1 MAGSERHVDIAKLT
15 AIWPKLLPRP
25 CRDCPNSPL
34 PRPPLIW
41 RIASAFTV
49 PSVAFCAKIWL
60 TYFNRTY
67 VENHQVFLKT
77 VEAHYRSRN
86 SSNSYPLITI
96 CNHHSCLD
104 DPGLWGAL
112 FPWSWVHCAN
122 RHRWTGA
129 AADICFTKKL
139 HSLFFSLGK
148 TFPVIRGGGIEQ
160 DAMYFAQGLISQNAL
175 VHFFPQGRVV
185 EDWTEKFSNC
195 LRDQANWDKNYSLK
209 WGLAKLI
216 IDSVSSYGK
225 TITLL
230 PFYHTGMSDAL
241 PNTQPYIPRIGNLI
255 TISFDVKGPLVI
267 DLPFLEKLFQSKNA
281 DSTEEKRKVL
291 TNFLECELQQLKSQ
305 ALRFRRG
312 LLSKSSTV

>member
-1 MAGSERHVDIAKLT
+1 MAIS
-15 AIWPKLLPRP
+15 
-25 CRDCPNSPL
+25 
-34 PRPPLIW
+34 
-41 RIASAFTV
+41 
-49 PSVAFCAKIWL
+49 AKIWL

-67 VENHQVFLKT
+67 VENHHVFLKT
-77 VEAHYRSRN
+77 LETHYRARKN
-86 SSNSYPLITI
+86 GNPYPLITI

-112 FPWSWVHCAN
+112 FPWTWIHCAN

-129 AADICFTKKL
+129 AADICFTKKI
-139 HSLFFSLGK
+139 HSLFFSFGK

-160 DAMYFAQGLISQNAL
+160 DAMHFAQGLISQNAL

-185 EDWTEKFSNC
+185 EDWAEKFTSC
-195 LRDQANWDKNYSLK
+195 LRDQDNIDKHYTLK

-216 IDSVSSYGK
+216 IDSVGSYGK

-230 PFYHTGMSDAL
+230 PFYHTGMSEAL

-255 TISFDVKGPLVI
+255 TVSFDVKGPLVI
-267 DLPFLEKLFQSKNA
+267 DLPFLEKLFQAKNA
-281 DSTEEKRKVL
+281 CSIEEKRIVL
-291 TNFLECELQQLKSQ
+291 MNFLENELQQLKSQ

-312 LLSKSSTV
+312 LLNSLSKSNI